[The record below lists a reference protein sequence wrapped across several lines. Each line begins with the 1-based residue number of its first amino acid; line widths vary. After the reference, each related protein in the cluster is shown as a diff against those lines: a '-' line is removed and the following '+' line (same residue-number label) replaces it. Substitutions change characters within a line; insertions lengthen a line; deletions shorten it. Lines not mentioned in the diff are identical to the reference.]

1 MTLIQI
7 IAAVVMVAVALLLFV
22 GFRRYLAA
30 NSERRMRA
38 MLISVGLD
46 PELANSEEIPTI
58 MNEVRERCRQ
68 CSSESVCDRWLD
80 GEVPGD
86 NAFCPNH
93 RVFRILSK
101 YTEDNQSTG

>member
-1 MTLIQI
+1 MTTMQFL
-7 IAAVVMVAVALLLFV
+7 AAIVMVAVALLMF
-22 GFRRYLAA
+22 FAYRRYLAI

-38 MLISVGLD
+38 MLVSVGLD

-58 MNEVRERCRQ
+58 MKEVRDRCRQ
-68 CSSESVCDRWLD
+68 CSAETVCEHWLD

-93 RVFRILSK
+93 RVFRILAK
-101 YTEDNQSTG
+101 YTDSTG

>member
-1 MTLIQI
+1 MTMMQI
-7 IAAVVMVAVALLLFV
+7 IAAIVMVAVALLLFF

-38 MLISVGLD
+38 MLVSVGLD
-46 PELANSEEIPTI
+46 PELADSEEIPTI
-58 MNEVRERCRQ
+58 MKEVRERCRQ
-68 CSSESVCDRWLD
+68 CSSESVCERWLD

-93 RVFRILSK
+93 RVFRILAK
-101 YTEDNQSTG
+101 YTEGDQSTG

>member
-1 MTLIQI
+1 MTTMQI
-7 IAAVVMVAVALLLFV
+7 IAAIVMVALAVSLFV
-22 GFRRYLAA
+22 AYRRHLAA

-38 MLISVGLD
+38 MLVSVGLD
-46 PELANSEEIPTI
+46 AELADSEDIPTI
-58 MNEVRERCRQ
+58 MKEVRDRCRQ
-68 CSSESVCDRWLD
+68 CTAEDVCDRWLE

-101 YTEDNQSTG
+101 YTGESH